1 MRDQRSHAKDLC
13 PCACRHLIIR
23 ECTDRI
29 VALMDSRA
37 IPSLR
42 RWLLRIKSTVR
53 WLPSLDVEQEIMFT
67 AHQFT
72 VFQLHK
78 PVGNLLETAFSALS
92 WLGQQCRLIRR
103 VLQHA
108 LFLDLFLG
116 LMLREVWRH
125 RGIYIWV
132 CLCQMTGFN
141 ETLKPWL
148 VMWVYCSNKD
158 VGNKSSL
165 TF

>member
-1 MRDQRSHAKDLC
+1 
-13 PCACRHLIIR
+13 
-23 ECTDRI
+23 
-29 VALMDSRA
+29 
-37 IPSLR
+37 
-42 RWLLRIKSTVR
+42 
-53 WLPSLDVEQEIMFT
+53 MFT

-78 PVGNLLETAFSALS
+78 PVANLLETAFSALS
-92 WLGQQCRLIRR
+92 WLGQQCRLIRT

-125 RGIYIWV
+125 HGIYIWV
-132 CLCQMTGFN
+132 CLCQMTWFN
-141 ETLKPWL
+141 KTLKPWL

-165 TF
+165 TFSFFPSPILYLQVETEALWRRVMSLCRLLDLLTTRVYQ